1 MGSHE
6 RRRREKEF
14 RRKQILDAARKLLF
28 QKGINATT
36 VNQIAH
42 NAELSVG
49 TLYLYF
55 KNKEDIYAALQ
66 EEGLD
71 ILHKMIKKAA
81 SGTDDP
87 QKKLENIALAYLEF
101 SRRRRRYY
109 EIYNHFL
116 SAPDV
121 VFSPRFKEKIDEH
134 GNRILKI
141 VEEVLQPILADRP
154 GARDLRR
161 ASLVL
166 WSTIHG
172 MLQFRKLENTMPEGE
187 DFRDLYLDAAACAL
201 RGLVREETS

>member
-1 MGSHE
+1 MGSQE
-6 RRRREKEF
+6 RRRREKEL

-36 VNQIAH
+36 VNQIAR

-66 EEGLD
+66 EEGLN

-81 SGTDDP
+81 SGP
-87 QKKLENIALAYLEF
+87 AEPLQKLENIALAYLEF

-121 VFSPRFKEKIDEH
+121 VFSPGLKTKIDEH

-141 VEEVLQPILADRP
+141 VEEVLQMILPGRP
-154 GARDLRR
+154 NARDLRR
-161 ASLVL
+161 ASLIL

-187 DFRDLYLDAAACAL
+187 DFRELYLDAAACAL
-201 RGLVREETS
+201 RGVVKEEG